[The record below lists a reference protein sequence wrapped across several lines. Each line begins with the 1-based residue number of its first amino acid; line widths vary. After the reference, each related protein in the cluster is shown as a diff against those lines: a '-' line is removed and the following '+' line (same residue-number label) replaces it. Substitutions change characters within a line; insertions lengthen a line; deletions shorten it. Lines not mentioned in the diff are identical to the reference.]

1 MQPTLPLD
9 SPAPKRLLGLATPV
23 NKAKLAEV
31 KSNAALDSA
40 ARAYKVQCQ
49 NHVARTESLFRLG
62 QIKSWD
68 DLKIE
73 FIPPFTRAQPLSFM
87 SMKAFLSQWVL
98 SAEARFKAT
107 EEQRRLELASVS
119 TKFVSAEETGIRT
132 VGRFKLR
139 PRQRKAIDAI
149 IETLRAGKTRAVIC
163 PLEGGEGKSVI
174 GWAVLKY
181 WQENQYFGHVAAKI
195 PFQQAFF
202 ATKASV
208 VIDMKL
214 RGKAC
219 GVANISRGVEVI
231 SHQEW
236 GSKRMKAF
244 FGEEE
249 VTSYNQTVKRYV
261 YRMPPPA
268 VIIIDECQD
277 YKKPGSQKSKYLEAI
292 VRAGVAAGSVFIF
305 MSATPWV
312 TVNDTWL
319 FCIATGREFN
329 GEPLTRESFPAF
341 ARAIAARAGAKPSDN
356 DPAAIQEFRRE
367 FHDCFVIPPRDPRKV
382 KAYNS
387 VLLAEFESPEKR
399 QYYEQTM
406 DRYRAELERC
416 GKGDSEVNKMTV
428 FGKMRHAEEQCKC
441 STFAKLMKE
450 SHNKGFAPICGVSFT
465 SSVKEIVRCLVFEH
479 GVPRNKISIIWGGN
493 EIVTKERVAKI
504 IGPQIFD
511 QIGSYVLR
519 YYRDRDSMTADEK
532 NAVRK
537 YLRWV
542 KDQAQMDET
551 ESQQALRHSELVT
564 LRLDKQTLDQRHA
577 EKEAFQN
584 GDTEYCIFTL
594 SSGGVGIDFDH
605 QIEGVRPREG
615 FFTICYWVE
624 EFMQALYRAMRVATL
639 TDVHQHIVFFKD
651 TIVANHVA
659 PRLDVKIKSVRAGVT
674 IDDTFVDDTIELL
687 AHAGP
692 VKAVAQSDLRDGK
705 DTVDD
710 AEIGGSVD
718 DELEQLALSSDDD
731 Y

>member
-1 MQPTLPLD
+1 MQLPLPS
-9 SPAPKRLLGLATPV
+9 SPKPRLFNFTPKSA
-23 NKAKLAEV
+23 AQLAEI
-31 KSNAALDSA
+31 KSNAAMDSA
-40 ARAYKVQCQ
+40 AKAYKTQCV
-49 NHVARTESLFRLG
+49 NHVARIEGQFRLG

-68 DLKIE
+68 DLKVE
-73 FIPPFTRAQPLSFM
+73 FIPPFTKAQPLTFLA
-87 SMKAFLSQWVL
+87 MKNFFTIWVMG
-98 SAEARFKAT
+98 AEARFKVT
-107 EEQRRLELASVS
+107 EELRRKELEGVS
-119 TKFVSAEETGIRT
+119 TKFVASDATGIT
-132 VGRFKLR
+132 SVGRFKLR
-139 PRQRKAIDAI
+139 PRQRKSIDAI
-149 IETLRAGKTRAVIC
+149 IATLREGKTRAVIC

-181 WQENQYFGHVAAKI
+181 WQENGYFGHIASKI

-202 ATKASV
+202 TTKASV

-219 GVANISRGVEVI
+219 GVANIGRGVEVI

-236 GSKRMKAF
+236 SSKRMKAF
-244 FGEEE
+244 FGDEE
-249 VTSYNQTVKRYV
+249 VQSYNQTVRQFT
-261 YRMPPPA
+261 YRMSPPA

-292 VRAGVAAGSVFIF
+292 VRAGVKAGSVFIF

-329 GEPLTRESFPAF
+329 GEPLSRESFPAF
-341 ARAIAARAGAKPSDN
+341 ARAIASRAGAKPSDN
-356 DPAAIQEFRRE
+356 DPAAMQEFRRE
-367 FHDCFVIPPRDPRKV
+367 FHDCYVIPPRDPRKV

-387 VLLAEFESPEKR
+387 VMLADFSTPEQR
-399 QYYEQTM
+399 GYYDATM
-406 DRYRAELERC
+406 DRYQQELERV

-428 FGKMRHAEEQCKC
+428 FGKMRHAEEQIKC
-441 STFAKLMKE
+441 STFARLMVE
-450 SHNKGFAPICGVSFT
+450 SHGKGFAPLCGVSFT
-465 SSVKEIVRCLVFEH
+465 SSIKEITRCLVFEH
-479 GVPRNKISIIWGGN
+479 GVPRSKISIIWGGN

-511 QIGSYVLR
+511 KIGEYVLR
-519 YYRDRDSMTADEK
+519 YYKDRPSLSADEK

-551 ESQQALRHSELVT
+551 EFKQSLRHAELMT
-564 LRLDKQTLDQRHA
+564 LRLDKQSLEQRHA

-584 GDTEYCIFTL
+584 GETEYCIFTL
-594 SSGGVGIDFDH
+594 SSGGVGIDLD
-605 QIEGVRPREG
+605 QQVEGVRPREG

-639 TDVHQHIVFFKD
+639 SDVRQHIVFFKD

-659 PRLDVKIKSVRAGVT
+659 PRLDAKIKSVRAGVT
-674 IDDTFVDDTIELL
+674 IDDTFVEDTIDLL
-687 AHAGP
+687 AHAKP
-692 VKAVAQSDLRDGK
+692 IKAIRQEDLRDGS
-705 DTVDD
+705 DTIDD
-710 AEIGGSVD
+710 IESGGSVD
-718 DELEQLALSSDDD
+718 DELEALEVVADEE
-731 Y
+731 